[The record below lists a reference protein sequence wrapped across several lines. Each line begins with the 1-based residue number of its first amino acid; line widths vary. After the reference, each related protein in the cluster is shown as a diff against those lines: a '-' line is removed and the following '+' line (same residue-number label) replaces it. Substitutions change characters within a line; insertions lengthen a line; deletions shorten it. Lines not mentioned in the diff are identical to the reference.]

1 MKRIMTVLLI
11 IMLGVLGL
19 ALYSFL
25 TSSGQKS
32 AADAPSET
40 AAATTAEAAAS
51 AAASAAPAA
60 TPTAT
65 PTPSYDFTGDDSLL
79 ILANKSHKLPD
90 GYVPSDLTW
99 VMDCSSGA
107 CYMRAPAA
115 EAAQKMVA
123 AAQADGVYLTMLSA
137 YRSEAYQS
145 QLYNGYVSQYG
156 TERADRISSRPGYSD
171 HQTGLAADFG
181 SSTDSSTNLNA
192 PAYAAT
198 VEGQWLYAHAHEYG
212 FIERYPDGKTD
223 YTGYSYESW
232 HFRYIGVDYA
242 TQMYNTDPN
251 ESFEEYFNVSG
262 GTEYAG

>member
-1 MKRIMTVLLI
+1 MKRILTVLLV

-19 ALYSFL
+19 ALYSFF
-25 TSSGQKS
+25 TVPKQKAEAAVSS
-32 AADAPSET
+32 AAPSET
-40 AAATTAEAAAS
+40 AAEVSVSAVPSAS
-51 AAASAAPAA
+51 P

-65 PTPSYDFTGDDSLL
+65 PTPSYDFTSADSLL

-115 EAAQKMVA
+115 DAAQKMVA

-137 YRSEAYQS
+137 YRSEEYQG
-145 QLYNGYVSQYG
+145 QLYNGYVSKYG

-171 HQTGLAADFG
+171 HQTGLCADFG
-181 SSTDSSTNLNA
+181 SSTDSGADLNA
-192 PAYAAT
+192 ELFAAT
-198 VEGQWLYAHAHEYG
+198 PEGQWLYAHAHEYG

-242 TQMYNTDPN
+242 TQMYNIDPN
-251 ESFEEYFNVSG
+251 ESFEEFFNVTG
-262 GTEYAG
+262 GTEYTS